1 MNITNLTLL
10 LQEARLLVAETSGRE
25 PRDDLNLLRLEAVL
39 GKMSKE
45 LEIKHIYPQEK

>member
-10 LQEARLLVAETSGRE
+10 LQEAQLLVAETSGRE
-25 PRDDLNLLRLEAVL
+25 SKDDLNLLRLEAVL

-45 LEIKHIYPQEK
+45 IEIKHVYPQK